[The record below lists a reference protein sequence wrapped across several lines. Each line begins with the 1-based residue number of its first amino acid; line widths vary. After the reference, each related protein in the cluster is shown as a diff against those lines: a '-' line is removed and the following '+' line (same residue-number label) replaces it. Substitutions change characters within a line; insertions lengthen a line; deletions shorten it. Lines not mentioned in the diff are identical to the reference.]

1 MHTKKEVTI
10 YDIAKALN
18 ISAATVSRGLKDHP
32 AIKKET
38 KKKIVETAQEMGY
51 QHNIFASSL
60 RKRKTNTIGVV
71 VPHLNSYFMS
81 SVIAGIEKVANQEGY
96 NLLISQ
102 SLESAKKELA
112 NVTTMYNSRV
122 DGLLVSLAGD
132 TQNIDHFDFLLKKEI
147 PLIFFDRVFENP
159 NCTSI
164 IINNF
169 QAGYDATKHLIE
181 QDCRRIVHIGG
192 NLTSNVYA
200 ERHEG
205 YRKALEDHQ
214 IPYDPELVI
223 IDIRGGQLGIKAAQ
237 QILNMEQLP
246 DGIFTANDTSAVAC
260 MSELKRAGIRVPQ
273 DVAIVGF
280 NDDPISRLIE
290 PFLTTV
296 HYPGYEM
303 GELAAGTLINRLNK
317 LPVNNLNTIVLRH
330 EVVVRESSLKKS
342 FNKI

>member
-1 MHTKKEVTI
+1 MNTKKEVTI

-38 KKKIVETAQEMGY
+38 KKKIVEAAQQMGY

-102 SLESAKKELA
+102 SLESVKKELA

-132 TQNIDHFDFLLKKEI
+132 TQNVDHFDFLFKKEI
-147 PLIFFDRVFENP
+147 PLIFFDRVFEDP
-159 NCTSI
+159 NCISI

-181 QDCRRIVHIGG
+181 QGCRRIVHIGG

-200 ERHEG
+200 DRHEG
-205 YRKALEDHQ
+205 YKKALKDHQ
-214 IPYDPELVI
+214 ITYDPELVI

-237 QILNMEQLP
+237 QILNMELLP

-260 MSELKRAGIRVPQ
+260 MSELKRAGIRIPQ

-280 NDDPISRLIE
+280 NDDPIAKLIE

-303 GELAAGTLINRLNK
+303 GELAASTLINRLNK

-330 EVVVRESSLKKS
+330 EVIVRESSLKK
-342 FNKI
+342 IIY

>member
-1 MHTKKEVTI
+1 MKTKKEITI
-10 YDIAKALN
+10 YDIAKALD

-38 KKKIVETAQEMGY
+38 KKKIVETAQKMGY

-60 RKRKTNTIGVV
+60 RKRRTNTIGVV

-81 SVIAGIEKVANQEGY
+81 SVIAGIEKVANQAGY

-102 SLESAKKELA
+102 SLESVQKELA

-132 TQNIDHFDFLLKKEI
+132 TQNIKHFDFLFKKEI
-147 PLIFFDRVFENP
+147 PLIFFDRVFDDP

-164 IINNF
+164 IIDNF
-169 QAGYDATKHLIE
+169 QAGYDATQHLLD
-181 QDCRRIVHIGG
+181 QGCRRIVHISG
-192 NLTSNVYA
+192 NLRSNVYA
-200 ERHEG
+200 DRLKG
-205 YRKALEDHQ
+205 YKKALEDHQ
-214 IPYDPELVI
+214 ISYNPDLVI

-237 QILNMEQLP
+237 QILDMETLP

-273 DVAIVGF
+273 DIAVIGF
-280 NDDPISRLIE
+280 NDDPIARLVD
-290 PFLTTV
+290 PLLSTV

-303 GELAAGTLINRLNK
+303 GELAASTLINRLNK
-317 LPVNNLNTIVLRH
+317 LPATNLNTIVLRH
-330 EVVVRESSLKKS
+330 EVVVRESSLKK
-342 FNKI
+342 IIH